1 MSRFVAKSSPSRQRS
16 SSGLIVYVVIL
27 MSMQVFL
34 ISVAAEAFM
43 ADDERLAW
51 ATAGVSVA
59 LLSGTLALVRFLRP
73 Q

>member
-51 ATAGVSVA
+51 ATA
-59 LLSGTLALVRFLRP
+59 RDW
-73 Q
+73 